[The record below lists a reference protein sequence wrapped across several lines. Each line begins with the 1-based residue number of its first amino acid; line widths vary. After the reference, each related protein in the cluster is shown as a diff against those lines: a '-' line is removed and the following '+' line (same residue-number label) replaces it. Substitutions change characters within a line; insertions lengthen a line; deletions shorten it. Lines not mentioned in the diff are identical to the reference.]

1 MCLVWRGCPVSF
13 ALFSL
18 ARQRV
23 INPVAPASEQP
34 VIQSVKMTIQASTEN
49 AVANRSSWSLK
60 DTIWMMGVYGTTVGA
75 GTLFLP
81 VEVGTRGPLVFFMM
95 LLLGLPL
102 SLIPHVLIC
111 RIFMRDNQTENAA
124 LPLFGKF
131 FGPKGRQGIKIFF
144 CVAHFPVTLV
154 YVVSLVNALDNY
166 FTAHLHFAA
175 LNRAVLAFIAV
186 SVLYLVLSK
195 GRDRV
200 VSTMSTLAIPFAIS
214 LLLIAM
220 MQIPSWH
227 LSNLTQALRET
238 TGAPAGESL
247 KALWL
252 ALPLITFSFCSAPMM
267 SPLSSWYQEKGKG
280 GEQKAVR
287 VIRLAYCAI
296 FFSIIF
302 FVLSCVLSMPRE
314 TFIAAKAQNLNV
326 LSVMEGNGGAGLLFI
341 VAPFIA
347 MVAMTKSFLGVCLPV
362 AETFATLLG
371 DAAGLKEESGR
382 KRAKALAFTLM
393 FAVSFSVAYWNPDVI
408 ALIETVCGPLIAI
421 FLFVIPAWLVYT
433 RKELQT
439 LRSGMSVI
447 VIVGGLLTVSALIY
461 GML

>member
-1 MCLVWRGCPVSF
+1 MNIE
-13 ALFSL
+13 
-18 ARQRV
+18 AR
-23 INPVAPASEQP
+23 
-34 VIQSVKMTIQASTEN
+34 TEN
-49 AVANRSSWSLK
+49 AVANRPSWSWK

-81 VEVGTRGPLVFFMM
+81 VEVGTRGPLVFFIM

-111 RIFMRDNQTENAA
+111 RIFMRDNQTDNAA

-186 SVLYLVLSK
+186 SLLFIVLSK

-200 VSTMSTLAIPFAIS
+200 VSTMSTLAIPFALS
-214 LLLIAM
+214 LLLIAL
-220 MQIPSWH
+220 MQIPAWH
-227 LSNLTQALRET
+227 LANLTHAIRET
-238 TGAPAGESL
+238 TDAPAGQSL

-252 ALPLITFSFCSAPMM
+252 ALPLITFSFCSAPML
-267 SPLSSWYQEKGKG
+267 SPLSSYYLEKGNG
-280 GEQKAVR
+280 GERKAVG
-287 VIRLAYCAI
+287 VVRLAYCAI

-302 FVLSCVLSMPRE
+302 FVLSCMLSMPRE
-314 TFIAAKAQNLNV
+314 AFVAAKAQNLNV
-326 LSVMEGNGGAGLLFI
+326 LSVMAGNGGADLLFL

-347 MVAMTKSFLGVCLPV
+347 IVAMTKSFLGVCLPV
-362 AETFATLLG
+362 AETFATLIG
-371 DAAGLKEESGR
+371 DAAGVQDGSGR
-382 KRAKALAFTLM
+382 KRAKAVAFTLM
-393 FAVSFSVAYWNPDVI
+393 FAVSLAVAYWNPDVI

-421 FLFVIPAWLVYT
+421 FLFAIPAWLVYT
-433 RKELQT
+433 RTELQT
-439 LRSGMSVI
+439 LRGPMALI

>member
-1 MCLVWRGCPVSF
+1 MNIE
-13 ALFSL
+13 
-18 ARQRV
+18 AR
-23 INPVAPASEQP
+23 
-34 VIQSVKMTIQASTEN
+34 TEN
-49 AVANRSSWSLK
+49 AAANRPSWSMK

-81 VEVGTRGPLVFFMM
+81 VEVGTRGPLVFFTM

-111 RIFMRDNQTENAA
+111 RIFMRDNQTDNAS

-166 FTAHLHFAA
+166 VIAHLHFAA
-175 LNRAVLAFIAV
+175 LNRALLSFITV
-186 SVLYLVLSK
+186 GLLFTILSK

-200 VSTMSTLAIPFAIS
+200 VSMMSTLAIPFALS

-220 MQIPSWH
+220 MQIPAWQ
-227 LSNLTQALRET
+227 LSNLTDALQET
-238 TGAPAGESL
+238 TRAPAGQSL

-252 ALPLITFSFCSAPMM
+252 ALPLITFSFCSAPML
-267 SPLSSWYQEKGKG
+267 SPLSSYYLEKGKG
-280 GEQKAVR
+280 GEKKAVG
-287 VIRLAYCAI
+287 VVRLAYCAI

-302 FVLSCVLSMPRE
+302 FVLSCMLSMPRE
-314 TFIAAKAQNLNV
+314 AFIAAKAQNLNV
-326 LSVMEGNGGAGLLFI
+326 LSVMQGNGAAGVLFL

-362 AETFATLLG
+362 AETFATLIG
-371 DAAGLKEESGR
+371 DAASLGR
-382 KRAKALAFTLM
+382 KRAKTLAFTLM
-393 FAVSFSVAYWNPDVI
+393 FALSLAVAYWNPDVI

-421 FLFVIPAWLVYT
+421 FLFAIPSWLVYT
-433 RKELQT
+433 RQE
-439 LRSGMSVI
+439 LRSLRGAMTLI
-447 VIVGGLLTVSALIY
+447 VITGGILTVSALLY